1 LLFSGERPLWIQHKM
16 RKAFL
21 RRLSLH
27 NLWVSSAENKSPRF
41 VTDVLILGCP
51 VAGTQRERLKR
62 ACNFWLEGESA
73 RDVKAP
79 ADFYERMRDI
89 CLLADTANEEAL
101 TIALRMFDDL
111 LLEIDPPPAWY
122 EYTKRWKD

>member
-1 LLFSGERPLWIQHKM
+1 
-16 RKAFL
+16 
-21 RRLSLH
+21 
-27 NLWVSSAENKSPRF
+27 
-41 VTDVLILGCP
+41 

-62 ACNFWLEGESA
+62 ACNFWLEGASA
-73 RDVKAP
+73 RDVK
-79 ADFYERMRDI
+79 DFYGRMRDI

>member
-1 LLFSGERPLWIQHKM
+1 
-16 RKAFL
+16 
-21 RRLSLH
+21 
-27 NLWVSSAENKSPRF
+27 
-41 VTDVLILGCP
+41 

-89 CLLADTANEEAL
+89 CLLADTADDEAL
-101 TIALRMFDDL
+101 IIALKMFDDL

-122 EYTKRWKD
+122 EYTKRWKDQTDGIDYRRNATAQLRNRN

>member
-1 LLFSGERPLWIQHKM
+1 
-16 RKAFL
+16 
-21 RRLSLH
+21 
-27 NLWVSSAENKSPRF
+27 
-41 VTDVLILGCP
+41 

-62 ACNFWLEGESA
+62 ACNFWLEGASA

-79 ADFYERMRDI
+79 ADFYGRMRDI